1 MECPAFVVPLGC
13 CWRPHRLLALG
24 GGAWFIETASPV
36 LTVVVLAL
44 LTGFALRIKPCR
56 LSQPSG
62 DDASRLASNWAA
74 TGMISSPEVATFAS
88 R

>member
-44 LTGFALRIKPCR
+44 LTGFALRIKP
-56 LSQPSG
+56 
-62 DDASRLASNWAA
+62 
-74 TGMISSPEVATFAS
+74 
-88 R
+88 